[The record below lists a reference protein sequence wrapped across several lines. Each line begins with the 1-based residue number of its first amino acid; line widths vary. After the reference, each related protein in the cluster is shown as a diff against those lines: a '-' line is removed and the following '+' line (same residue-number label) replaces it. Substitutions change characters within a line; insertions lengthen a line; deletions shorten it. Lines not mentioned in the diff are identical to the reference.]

1 MILAGDV
8 GGTNTRLASVS
19 EKDGQGLLLEDL
31 EVLPSTRY
39 PGLGELVEAYLEK
52 HPGSVEA
59 ACFAVAGPVVEGTS
73 RVTNL
78 PWVLEEEALAR
89 DLEARR
95 VVLVN
100 DLVGNAEGLA
110 ELSADSVETLQVGV
124 PDPEGPAALV
134 SPGTGVGMSILHR
147 AGGRHV
153 ASPSEGSHAEY
164 PARTDEEEA
173 LVSGLRK
180 RLGRVEIEDLLSG
193 TGLVRIHHFVRLG
206 EGFEHEVPTAI
217 GEGDAAAVS
226 RAALEGGDA
235 EARRALSIY
244 VSMLGA
250 VAGNLALTAL
260 PTAGLYL
267 GGGIPPKILPALREE
282 DFLEAFL
289 GKGAFRDLLARIPV
303 RVVLDDRAALLGAG
317 RLALRAA

>member
-1 MILAGDV
+1 V
-8 GGTNTRLASVS
+8 
-19 EKDGQGLLLEDL
+19 
-31 EVLPSTRY
+31 EV
-39 PGLGELVEAYLEK
+39 
-52 HPGSVEA
+52 
-59 ACFAVAGPVVEGTS
+59 ACFAVAGPVVEGRS

-78 PWVLEEEALAR
+78 PWVLEEGELAQE
-89 DLEARR
+89 LGARR

-110 ELSADSVETLQVGV
+110 ELAPDAVETLQEGA

-147 AGGRHV
+147 TEGRHV

-164 PARTDEEEA
+164 AARSEEEA
-173 LVSGLRK
+173 ALVAGLRR

-193 TGLVRIHHFVRLG
+193 TGLVRIHDFVRLG
-206 EGFEHEVPTAI
+206 EGFEREVPASI

-226 RAALEGGDA
+226 RAALEEGD
-235 EARRALSIY
+235 EVARRALALY
-244 VSMLGA
+244 VSMLGS
-250 VAGNLALTAL
+250 VAGNLALTTL
-260 PTAGLYL
+260 PSAGLYL
-267 GGGIPPKILPALREE
+267 GGGIPPKILQALREE
-282 DFLEAFL
+282 TFLEAFL
-289 GKGAFRDLLARIPV
+289 GKGAFRDLLTRIPV

>member
-1 MILAGDV
+1 
-8 GGTNTRLASVS
+8 VS
-19 EKDGQGLLLEDL
+19 EDEGHRILLEDL
-31 EVLPSTRY
+31 EVLHSADF
-39 PGLGELVEAYLEK
+39 PGLSELVGTYRER
-52 HPGSVEA
+52 HPGAVEA

-78 PWVLEEEALAR
+78 PWVLEEGGLAR
-89 DLEARR
+89 ELGARR

-110 ELSADSVETLQVGV
+110 ELAPGAVETLQEGA

-147 AGGRHV
+147 AEGRLA

-164 PARTDEEEA
+164 AARGEEEA
-173 LVSGLRK
+173 ALVAGLRR

-193 TGLVRIHHFVRLG
+193 TGLVRIHDFVRLG
-206 EGFEHEVPTAI
+206 QGFEREVPAKI

-226 RAALEGGDA
+226 RAALEEGD
-235 EARRALSIY
+235 ETARRALVLY
-244 VSMLGA
+244 VSMLGS

-267 GGGIPPKILPALREE
+267 GGGIPPRILPALREPG
-282 DFLEAFL
+282 FLEAFL